1 MKNFIEF
8 LILWLMLM
16 FAVFLFLTPAY
27 TNDGMATDFFE
38 YWTNDS
44 YFEEN
49 FK

>member
-1 MKNFIEF
+1 
-8 LILWLMLM
+8 MLM